1 MSGEYCTD
9 ARCYELAP
17 CSVHQKIKLI
27 YFNSKGRAE
36 TARLIL
42 AETKTEYEDYRFPL
56 NADNDTNP
64 QRMNDAFAALEP
76 KLTWG
81 QVPAI
86 EVGNTLVT
94 QSRAIERYLAKRTG
108 LMPRDPVEA
117 ALADG
122 VVEACNDLLNDFIK
136 TVFGKPEEKEA
147 ALKEFK
153 ENSIPRYAKMF
164 SAVLESNGTGYYGKN
179 FSYADIIAY
188 YQWDLVNNFT
198 GGQLLEGYPAIKKHV
213 ELVASRPNIKAW
225 LESRP
230 KTQY

>member
-1 MSGEYCTD
+1 
-9 ARCYELAP
+9 
-17 CSVHQKIKLI
+17 VHQKIKLI

-42 AETKTEYEDYRFPL
+42 AEGKIEYEDYRFPL

-64 QRMNDAFAALEP
+64 SRMNDAFAALEP
-76 KLTWG
+76 RLTWG
-81 QVPAI
+81 QVPAM

-94 QSRAIERYLAKRTG
+94 QSRAIERYLAKRAG
-108 LMPRDPVEA
+108 LIPKCDVEA

-122 VVEACNDLLNDFIK
+122 VVEACNDILNDFIK
-136 TVFGKPEEKEA
+136 AVFGKPEEKEA

-153 ENSIPRYAKMF
+153 ESTVPRYAKLF
-164 SAVLESNGTGYYGKN
+164 SAYLESNGSGYYGKN
-179 FSYADIIAY
+179 FSYADIVAY
-188 YQWDLVNNFT
+188 YQWDMINGFA
-198 GGQLLEGYPAIKKHV
+198 GGQLLENFPAIKKHV
-213 ELVASRPNIKAW
+213 ELIASRPNIKAW